1 MKYIVVGLGAFG
13 ASIAEKLAEM
23 GNEVIGVDI
32 SMSKVE
38 AIKEKITHAISL
50 DATDIEAVKNLP
62 LDDTDIVIIGIG
74 EDKGANIM
82 AAALMKQMKV
92 KRLISRAVDPLQRT
106 VLQTMGVDEVIHPEQ
121 ETADRWAQKLNLE
134 GVVDS
139 FEIDSDFSIVET
151 KIPEEYHEKTIKE
164 LNIKDQFDIIIL
176 TTMNVSPSKNELGAK
191 TEKASVNGVASANTV
206 LYKDDIMVLYG
217 HNKNIKR
224 LLEEHK
230 KFKEGDL
237 G

>member
-1 MKYIVVGLGAFG
+1 MKYIVVGLGVFG
-13 ASIAEKLAEM
+13 ASISEKLAEM

-38 AIKEKITHAISL
+38 AIKEKIIHAISL
-50 DATDIEAVKNLP
+50 DATDMEAVKNLP
-62 LDDTDIVIIGIG
+62 LTDTDIVIIGIG

-82 AAALMKQMKV
+82 AAAVMKQMKV

-106 VLQTMGVDEVIHPEQ
+106 VLETMGVDEIIHPEK

-151 KIPEEYHEKTIKE
+151 RIPEEYHEKTIKE
-164 LNIKDQFDIIIL
+164 LNIKEQFDVIIL
-176 TTMNVSPSKNELGAK
+176 TTMSVSPSKNELGTA
-191 TEKASVNGVASANTV
+191 TEKASVNGVASANTI

>member
-106 VLQTMGVDEVIHPEQ
+106 VLETMGIDEVIHPEK

-139 FEIDSDFSIVET
+139 FEIDSEYSIVET
-151 KIPEEYHEKTIKE
+151 KIPKEYHEKTIKE

-176 TTMNVSPSKNELGAK
+176 TTMNVSHSKNDLGAK
-191 TEKASVNGVASANTV
+191 KEKASVQGVASANTI

-217 HNKNIKR
+217 HNKNIEK

-230 KFKEGDL
+230 KFKEGI
-237 G
+237 

>member
-38 AIKEKITHAISL
+38 AIKEKITHAVSL

-62 LDDTDIVIIGIG
+62 LNETDIVIIGIG

-106 VLQTMGVDEVIHPEQ
+106 VLQTMGIDEVIHPEQ

-139 FEIDSDFSIVET
+139 FELDSEYSIVET
-151 KIPEEYHEKTIKE
+151 RIPKEYHEKTIRE
-164 LNIKDQFDIIIL
+164 LNIKDEFDIIVL
-176 TTMNVSPSKNELGAK
+176 TTMNVSRSKNELGAD
-191 TEKASVNGVASANTV
+191 TEKASVQGVAKADTV
-206 LYKDDIMVLYG
+206 LYKDEIMVLYG
-217 HNKNIKR
+217 HNKNIKK
-224 LLEEHK
+224 LLDEHK
-230 KFKEGDL
+230 KFKEEI
-237 G
+237 

>member
-1 MKYIVVGLGAFG
+1 MKYIVVGLGVFG
-13 ASIAEKLAEM
+13 SSIAEKLAEM

-38 AIKEKITHAISL
+38 GIKEKITHAISL
-50 DATDIEAVKNLP
+50 DATDMEAIKSLP

-92 KRLISRAVDPLQRT
+92 KRLISRAVDPLQRM
-106 VLQTMGVDEVIHPEQ
+106 VLETMGVDEIIHPEK

-139 FEIDSDFSIVET
+139 FELDSDFSIVET
-151 KIPEEYHEKTIKE
+151 RIPKEYHEKTIKE
-164 LNIKDQFDIIIL
+164 LNIKDEFDIIVL
-176 TTMNVSPSKNELGAK
+176 TTMNVSNSKNELGAD
-191 TEKASVNGVASANTV
+191 TEKKSVQGIARANTV
-206 LYKDDIMVLYG
+206 LYKDEIMVLYG
-217 HNKNIKR
+217 HNKNIKN

-230 KFKEGDL
+230 KFKEGM
-237 G
+237 

>member
-1 MKYIVVGLGAFG
+1 MKYIVVGLGVFG
-13 ASIAEKLAEM
+13 ASISEKLAEM

-50 DATDIEAVKNLP
+50 DATDMEAVKNLP
-62 LDDTDIVIIGIG
+62 LDDTDVVIIGIG

-82 AAALMKQMKV
+82 AAAVMKQMKV

-106 VLQTMGVDEVIHPEQ
+106 VLETMGVDEIIHPEK

-176 TTMNVSPSKNELGAK
+176 TTMSVSPSKNELGTE
-191 TEKASVNGVASANTV
+191 TEKASVNGVARADTV

>member
-1 MKYIVVGLGAFG
+1 MKYIVIGLGAFG
-13 ASIAEKLAEM
+13 ASISEKLAEM

-32 SMSKVE
+32 SMSKVD

-106 VLQTMGVDEVIHPEQ
+106 VLETMGIDEIIHPEQ

-139 FEIDSDFSIVET
+139 FEIDSDFSIVEAR
-151 KIPEEYHEKTIKE
+151 IPKEYHEKTIAE
-164 LNIKDQFDIIIL
+164 LNIKEQFDLIVL
-176 TTMNVSPSKNELGAK
+176 TTMNVSRSKNELGAN
-191 TEKASVNGVASANTV
+191 TEKASVQGVASANTV
-206 LYKDDIMVLYG
+206 LHKDEIMVLYG
-217 HNKNIKR
+217 HNKDIKK
-224 LLEEHK
+224 LLAEHK
-230 KFKEGDL
+230 KFKEGI
-237 G
+237 